1 MLLMMILGIDSSA
14 VSAGAAIVKDGKL
27 IAETYLNLGLTHSET
42 LMTLIDTCLRN
53 AGVCVSDIDA
63 FAVAQGPGSFTGV
76 RIGISAVKGLVFGTD
91 KKVYGVS
98 TLEGLAAGAMLE
110 DFLICPVMDARCNQ
124 VYTAAFQ
131 YEGGKLIRRMADC
144 AIRLDA
150 FYEYLRKQESRV
162 LLLGDGAALTASF
175 LEEKKDV
182 RYSMYPEIFCR
193 QHGSGV
199 AFAAWLRYNNGEEGI
214 DGDALLPS
222 YLRLPQAE
230 RERIKGEKKQ

>member
-1 MLLMMILGIDSSA
+1 MMILGIDSSA

-53 AGVCVSDIDA
+53 AGVAVKDMDA
-63 FAVAQGPGSFTGV
+63 FAIAKGPGSFTGV

-98 TLEGLAAGAMLE
+98 TLEGLAAGVMLE
-110 DFLICPVMDARCNQ
+110 NYLICPVMDARCNQ
-124 VYTAAFQ
+124 VYAAAFSF
-131 YEGGKLIRRMADC
+131 ENGKLERCMEDC
-144 AIRLDA
+144 AIRLED
-150 FYEYLRKQESRV
+150 FYEYVHKQDRCV
-162 LLLGDGAALTASF
+162 LLLGDGAGLTASY
-175 LEEKKDV
+175 LADKEDV
-182 RYSMYPEIFCR
+182 RYSVYPEIFR
-193 QHGSGV
+193 YQHGSGV
-199 AFAAWLRYNNGEEGI
+199 AFAAWLRYNNGEEGLC
-214 DGDALLPS
+214 GDALQPS